1 MDQELKNK
9 IEELEKKIGAVY
21 HSVERIRKYFLLI
34 FWITL
39 ITFVLP
45 LIALIFVVP
54 MFMSSY
60 IGSFQ
65 GLI

>member
-9 IEELEKKIGAVY
+9 IEELEKKIEAVY

-34 FWITL
+34 FWVTL
-39 ITFVLP
+39 VTFILP
-45 LIALIFVVP
+45 LIALAFIIP

-60 IGSFQ
+60 MGSFE